1 MRAVYGRTW
10 WMGGGHHGIEWRV
23 GALLSRV
30 SHIGRCSHGHDG
42 NNNWLLGLDVVVVR
56 QRQREDVVG
65 LPYLCKQRTH
75 NIIQIHKNVLRD

>member
-1 MRAVYGRTW
+1 
-10 WMGGGHHGIEWRV
+10 MGGTMELNGGWGLCFHGLATLV
-23 GALLSRV
+23 GV
-30 SHIGRCSHGHDG
+30 HNGHDG

>member
-1 MRAVYGRTW
+1 
-10 WMGGGHHGIEWRV
+10 MGATMELNGGPIWLLAGRV